1 MILVYFGICELR
13 SWKFFNRLCHH
24 HPTMSTKALRT
35 AAKFLP
41 PKRLDMAGHHGFSCS
56 EPCPSPNTVHAAGLF
71 RSGSLV
77 LENCFSGT
85 LDINFCDY
93 LAVFCVP
100 WSDLLLNA
108 YLHIMLLLQRGYVN
122 QTSCSQLS
130 LENPS
135 LGTDGSRQTPFFRR
149 FGAHADENRFNHIR
163 EKECDE

>member
-1 MILVYFGICELR
+1 
-13 SWKFFNRLCHH
+13 
-24 HPTMSTKALRT
+24 
-35 AAKFLP
+35 
-41 PKRLDMAGHHGFSCS
+41 MAGHHGSSCS
-56 EPCPSPNTVHAAGLF
+56 EPCPSPTVHAAGLF

-77 LENCFSGT
+77 LEDRFSGT
-85 LDINFCDY
+85 LDIHFCDY
-93 LAVFCVP
+93 LAVFRVP
-100 WSDLLLNA
+100 LSELLLDA

-163 EKECDE
+163 EKECDDSPSSLNKP